1 MIDAMAAEPSAD
13 PAAVPASPGAPLL
26 NAANVLTGLRFALVP
41 VFAGLTLASGMADP
55 GFRIAACLTFAVA
68 SVTDYID
75 GWVARSRNLITGLGK
90 VADPIAD
97 KALTGT
103 ALLLLSAYRLVP
115 WWVTIVILVRELGV
129 TTLRVVVLRRGVIP
143 VSRGGKLKTAMQLF
157 AIGWY
162 LWPMPPVLG
171 LAGPWLMYAATLVTV
186 VTGVD
191 YAARAV
197 KLWHSP

>member
-1 MIDAMAAEPSAD
+1 VIRAMTAEPSAD
-13 PAAVPASPGAPLL
+13 PAAAPANPSAPLL
-26 NAANVLTGLRFALVP
+26 NAANGLTALRLALVP
-41 VFAGLTLASGMADP
+41 VFAGLALASDMADP
-55 GFRIAACLTFAVA
+55 GLRIAACSTFAIA
-68 SVTDYID
+68 SITDYVD

-103 ALLLLSAYRLVP
+103 ALLLLSAYHLVP

-129 TTLRVVVLRRGVIP
+129 TALRVVVLRRGAIP
-143 VSRGGKLKTAMQLF
+143 VSRGGKLKTALQLF

-162 LWPMPPVLG
+162 LWPMPPLLAV
-171 LAGPWLMYAATLVTV
+171 AGPWLMYAATAVTV

-191 YAARAV
+191 YVVRALR
-197 KLWHSP
+197 LWLSP